1 MHDEENNISVIR
13 IFSRISLMYFNL
25 VIFHVGHCIIKK
37 MVSMQIDVVLHFLG
51 IDKHIFAL
59 HLDVM

>member
-1 MHDEENNISVIR
+1 
-13 IFSRISLMYFNL
+13 MYFNL